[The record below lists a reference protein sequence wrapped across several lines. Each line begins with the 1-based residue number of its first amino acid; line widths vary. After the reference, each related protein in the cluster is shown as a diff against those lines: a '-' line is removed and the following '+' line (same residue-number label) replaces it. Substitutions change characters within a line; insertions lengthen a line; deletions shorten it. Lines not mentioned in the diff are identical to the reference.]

1 MAKEDIRRYSL
12 AELKQMTKRG
22 DYKRTRKDAP
32 EIELDEAFW
41 KNARVVMP
49 GEHRKK
55 LVSLRLDNEVFD
67 WFKMQGRGHLSRMSA
82 ILRAYMES
90 HREQRP

>member
-1 MAKEDIRRYSL
+1 MAKEDIRRFSL
-12 AELKQMTKRG
+12 AELKARRKKGLTK
-22 DYKRTRKDAP
+22 TRPNAP

-41 KNARVVMP
+41 KSARVVMP
-49 GEHRKK
+49 GEYGKK
-55 LVSLRLDNEVFD
+55 LVSLQLDSEVFD
-67 WFKMQGRGHLSRMSA
+67 WFKTQGRGHLSRMSA